1 MAIDYI
7 ENNVKTKYTIKCTK
21 NTLAKNFKMAL
32 KCAQAIICNLEIIK
46 LMNPTNE

>member
-7 ENNVKTKYTIKCTK
+7 ENNVKTKYTK
-21 NTLAKNFKMAL
+21 NTAKNFKMAL